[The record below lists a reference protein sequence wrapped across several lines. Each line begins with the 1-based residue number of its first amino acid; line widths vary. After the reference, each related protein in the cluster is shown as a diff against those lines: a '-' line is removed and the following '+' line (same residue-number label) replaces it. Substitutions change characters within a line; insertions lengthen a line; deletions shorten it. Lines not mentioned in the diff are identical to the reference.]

1 MQKSVTRPK
10 RILEIG
16 YGGRPFHIEIDQFR
30 EVIPQNIEYHGVD
43 FISINSKGGELAR
56 LFGDEHKRAMKYM
69 EENPKPKIKLYDED
83 ARNLDPDKFPAAS
96 FDEVHMHWVHT
107 DPRVKTKDVKKMLM
121 QIERVLTKEGVV
133 IMSGEVEPEIE
144 SRILRIIMQ
153 GLSTTP
159 SKEVERW
166 MSKLGFDMKRITNR
180 EAAQNIDKIKKM
192 KEEIQREIEKTVF
205 GRWIYRSAEEYA
217 QDTIEFMIF
226 KR

>member
-1 MQKSVTRPK
+1 
-10 RILEIG
+10 
-16 YGGRPFHIEIDQFR
+16 
-30 EVIPQNIEYHGVD
+30 
-43 FISINSKGGELAR
+43 

-226 KR
+226 KRKED